1 MPGTNWTPQ
10 ARTRIPGRTTS
21 WRQLGVVSQS
31 PGKTPTRKKLDK
43 LGELLAS
50 EPDVDPTP
58 DKDTVEYIEYLIE
71 KATPRTD
78 APMIVDWIPHVINL
92 VGMIKELREE
102 YSILRDDYEELRERR
117 RKELW
122 KS

>member
-1 MPGTNWTPQ
+1 M
-10 ARTRIPGRTTS
+10 
-21 WRQLGVVSQS
+21 
-31 PGKTPTRKKLDK
+31 
-43 LGELLAS
+43 
-50 EPDVDPTP
+50 DPTP